1 MPAVIGPKRRR
12 SSKPER
18 PVEFPPPPAMN
29 QKEDAQAEAELSARG
44 VPVEPVATPG
54 MTPEQAAFAE
64 MEQLVFSDA
73 ALARNPQVRRLVLE
87 MSTERVTNP
96 DGSLVMVGP
105 EGHKKPLPGTW
116 RQELWRHGFR
126 KALQGDEEWAK
137 RLWNT
142 TYGLPRAPVELSGP
156 GGGPIETNTRHE
168 GLSAQEMAA
177 RFIEAQRLVDE
188 MRVQG
193 SMMEVEAIEVS
204 ARLPEAEA
212 TTVPV
217 AIPVVSGGAQAMQRP
232 AEHPQVQPA
241 AQATGMI
248 GRR

>member
-1 MPAVIGPKRRR
+1 MAVVGPRKRRQ
-12 SSKPER
+12 PQER
-18 PVEFPPPPAMN
+18 KPVEMPIPAAGN
-29 QKEDAQAEAELSARG
+29 VRREDVAAEAELEAQG
-44 VPVEPVATPG
+44 VRVDPVAPAG
-54 MTPEQAAFAE
+54 MTAERAFFDQ

-73 ALARNPQVRRLVLE
+73 TLARNPQVRRLVLE
-87 MSTERVTNP
+87 TSTERVTNP
-96 DGSLVMVGP
+96 DGSPVMVGP
-105 EGHKKPLPGTW
+105 EGKQTPLPGTW

-156 GGGPIETNTRHE
+156 GGGRIETSTRHE

-177 RFIEAQRLVDE
+177 RFIEAQRLVEE
-188 MRVQG
+188 MRVQV
-193 SMMEVEAIEVS
+193 SVLDVEAIEVS
-204 ARLPEAEA
+204 ARPPAAEA

-217 AIPVVSGGAQAMQRP
+217 SIPSVSVMQTP
-232 AEHPQVQPA
+232 TAHSQVQPA
-241 AQATGMI
+241 AHATGMI